1 MEELNIEELKN
12 RRAVIRETL
21 EKNAAYLTEAHA
33 LIESSKT
40 GSRRNSIIMYI
51 IALLTNIGFSITCF
65 DLGETQFTNILG
77 WIFAAMAIILGVI
90 LLVVVIGLVF
100 TSKSIDKFTNINIE
114 LEKEL
119 KDINDKLT
127 ENLSTHIS
135 AQKTKRSR
143 KQKTQE
149 VNE

>member
-21 EKNAAYLTEAHA
+21 EKNAAYLNEAHA
-33 LIESSKT
+33 LLESSKT

-65 DLGETQFTNILG
+65 DLGESQFTDILG
-77 WIFAAMAIILGVI
+77 WVFAAMAIILGAI

-119 KDINDKLT
+119 KEINDKLT
-127 ENLSTHIS
+127 EYLSTHIS
-135 AQKTKRSR
+135 AQKVRRSR

>member
-90 LLVVVIGLVF
+90 LLIVVIGLIF

-119 KDINDKLT
+119 KNINDKLT

-143 KQKTQE
+143 KQKTQA